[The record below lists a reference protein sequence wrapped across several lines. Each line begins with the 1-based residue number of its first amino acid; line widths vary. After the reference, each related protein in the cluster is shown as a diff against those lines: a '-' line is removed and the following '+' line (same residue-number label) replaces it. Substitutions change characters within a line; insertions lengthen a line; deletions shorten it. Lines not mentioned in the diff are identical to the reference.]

1 MSKILY
7 KKQII
12 KKVQKTFDKKTSM
25 KREKKE
31 KREKKGKKDREKALQ
46 N

>member
-1 MSKILY
+1 MRQ
-7 KKQII
+7 KK

-46 N
+46 KKEEMVI

>member
-1 MSKILY
+1 
-7 KKQII
+7 
-12 KKVQKTFDKKTSM
+12 M

-46 N
+46 KKEEMVI